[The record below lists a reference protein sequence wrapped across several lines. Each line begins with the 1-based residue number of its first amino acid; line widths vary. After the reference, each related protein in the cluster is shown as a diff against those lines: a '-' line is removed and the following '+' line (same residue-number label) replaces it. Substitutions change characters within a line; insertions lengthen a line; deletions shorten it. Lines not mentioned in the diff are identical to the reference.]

1 MVERQAFR
9 DLPQGEQQKRVYFG
23 NLSRQTF
30 NELKLHSQVGLW
42 ERVDGKRDWG
52 NVSEHCL
59 VEVARINVLGRAL
72 GLPEDV
78 QKDLTKAAALHDFF
92 KKGEK
97 EIVVARGLSWEAM
110 EEAEA
115 ESEKRLQEAG
125 FSERVVRLAGA
136 VGHNSLQETQRIL
149 AQDTFSADDTAFLV
163 MHYVDDYTVNSD
175 WVQPTEVQ
183 PDGRGINNLDRR
195 MDKNEANS
203 RYAILN
209 EAGRQHFNGETS
221 FQAQRRIGHM
231 VEGRLAD
238 LLTQQTG
245 QSVEPLRL
253 PEFVDD
259 GIKAAIATTEVKP
272 TTR

>member
-1 MVERQAFR
+1 MVEKQVFR
-9 DLPQGEQQKRVYFG
+9 DLPKGEQQKRAYFG
-23 NLSRQTF
+23 NISRQTF
-30 NELKLHSQVGLW
+30 NELKLHSTVGLW

-59 VEVARINVLGRAL
+59 VEVARVGVLGNAL
-72 GLPEDV
+72 GLPEDA
-78 QKDLTKAAALHDFF
+78 QKDLKQAAALHDFF

-115 ESEKRLQEAG
+115 VSERRLEEAG
-125 FSERVVRLAGA
+125 FSERVVRLAGG

-149 AQDTFSADDTAFLV
+149 EQDTLSADDTAFLV

-175 WVQPTEVQ
+175 WVQPTEVT
-183 PDGRGINNLDRR
+183 PDGRRINNLDRR
-195 MDKNEANS
+195 MDKNEANP
-203 RYAILN
+203 RYAVLN

-231 VEGRLAD
+231 VEERLAA

-245 QSVEPLRL
+245 QSIEPLRL
-253 PEFVDD
+253 PEVIDE
-259 GIKAAIATTEVKP
+259 GVQAAIATTQVK
-272 TTR
+272 TN